1 MEAIRTQ
8 AASWPG
14 VAHAQIV
21 PFSCSPAGAE
31 LIDSAI
37 QVHNLNRIVL
47 AGCSCC
53 SIDQICYSC
62 SFQRVRCKD
71 NLKLFSHPER
81 SSALGTIDQ
90 AVKFVLVN
98 IREQCAWIH
107 ADDRQ
112 MATVKA
118 TAIVGAS
125 VAQAMA
131 TPAKISGILSIDRSA
146 LICGNGEAGR
156 HCITIMQEL
165 GISVHQVEKQ
175 PVQIQRTNGKY
186 TIIQN
191 GDSRQAS
198 ALILAPIDLQESDN
212 LLAAFGSDD
221 YRPRI
226 LSTWSDL
233 DTHRPGV
240 FYLNP
245 DHDASTVGAAA
256 ASRVSAWLS
265 RIDNQPPITAVVNST
280 RCRACGTCVE
290 ICEFGAP
297 ELTEDNGHHRS
308 WIDPVICNGCG
319 TCVAHCPSGAITA
332 GYSTDSQIE
341 AMLSVILAQSN

>member
-1 MEAIRTQ
+1 
-8 AASWPG
+8 
-14 VAHAQIV
+14 V
-21 PFSCSPAGAE
+21 
-31 LIDSAI
+31 IDSAI

-62 SFQRVRCKD
+62 TFQRVRCKD
-71 NLKLFSHPER
+71 NLKLFTHPER

-112 MATVKA
+112 MATAKA
-118 TAIVGAS
+118 TAVVGAS
-125 VAQAMA
+125 VARAMA
-131 TPAKISGILSIDRSA
+131 TPTKISGIQSIDHSA

-156 HCITIMQEL
+156 YCITIMRER
-165 GISVHQVEKQ
+165 GISVRQVEKR

-186 TIIQN
+186 AVTQY
-191 GDSRQAS
+191 GDSCQAS
-198 ALILAPIDLQESDN
+198 VLILAPKDLQESKD
-212 LLAAFGSDD
+212 LLAAFGKDA

-226 LSTWSDL
+226 LSTWDDL

-245 DHDASTVGAAA
+245 DHDASTAGAAA
-256 ASRVSAWLS
+256 ASRASAWLS
-265 RIDNQPPITAVVNST
+265 RSKSRPPLTSVVNST

-297 ELTEDNGHHRS
+297 ELTEENGHHRS

-341 AMLSVILAQSN
+341 AMLSVILAQSNYSEEKWTSQTQPKEKRSRNCQENP